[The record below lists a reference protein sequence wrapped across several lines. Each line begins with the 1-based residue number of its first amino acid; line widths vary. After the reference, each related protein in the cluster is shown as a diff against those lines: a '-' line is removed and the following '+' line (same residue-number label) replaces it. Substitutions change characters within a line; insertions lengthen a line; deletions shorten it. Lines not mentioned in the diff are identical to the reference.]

1 MFLLPLAQFEKTP
14 NGTMARSNSIGNIAL
29 RTSTNARNLEPLIRR
44 AIAEVD
50 SNIAVFDVIR
60 YSDQLSLQFNQERLL
75 ATLTVLFGLLALAL
89 ASVGL
94 YGLVT
99 LAVTRQTAEIGVR
112 MALGA
117 THERV
122 VAAIVRGALAQILP
136 GIAMGVPLTLGLAR
150 LLRNRLFGISTYDPA
165 TLAGAVI
172 LLAVCAVIAA
182 LIPASR
188 AARVDPIQALRV
200 E

>member
-1 MFLLPLAQFEKTP
+1 
-14 NGTMARSNSIGNIAL
+14 MARSNSIGNIAL

-122 VAAIVRGALAQILP
+122 VAAIVRSALAQILL
-136 GIAMGVPLTLGLAR
+136 GIAIGVPLTLGLAR

-172 LLAVCAVIAA
+172 LLAVCAVVAA

-188 AARVDPIQALRV
+188 AARVDPIRALRV

>member
-1 MFLLPLAQFEKTP
+1 
-14 NGTMARSNSIGNIAL
+14 
-29 RTSTNARNLEPLIRR
+29 
-44 AIAEVD
+44 
-50 SNIAVFDVIR
+50 
-60 YSDQLSLQFNQERLL
+60 
-75 ATLTVLFGLLALAL
+75 
-89 ASVGL
+89 
-94 YGLVT
+94 
-99 LAVTRQTAEIGVR
+99 
-112 MALGA
+112 
-117 THERV
+117 

-172 LLAVCAVIAA
+172 LLAVCAVVAA

-188 AARVDPIQALRV
+188 AARVDPIRALRV

>member
-1 MFLLPLAQFEKTP
+1 
-14 NGTMARSNSIGNIAL
+14 
-29 RTSTNARNLEPLIRR
+29 
-44 AIAEVD
+44 
-50 SNIAVFDVIR
+50 
-60 YSDQLSLQFNQERLL
+60 
-75 ATLTVLFGLLALAL
+75 
-89 ASVGL
+89 
-94 YGLVT
+94 
-99 LAVTRQTAEIGVR
+99 
-112 MALGA
+112 
-117 THERV
+117 
-122 VAAIVRGALAQILP
+122 
-136 GIAMGVPLTLGLAR
+136 